1 MTDNFD
7 RIWKVSEEDILAVVW
22 DDTEIFS
29 QQHCEEVLLCRSLIP
44 PGHPKAHWHS
54 CWRRATPV
62 CYGVDDPRMSLPSL
76 RS

>member
-44 PGHPKAHWHS
+44 PGRPKAASAFWLA
-54 CWRRATPV
+54 WGNA
-62 CYGVDDPRMSLPSL
+62 GLL
-76 RS
+76 RSR